1 MRLNQTFVFIEISSL
16 GIDDWIVTR
25 EKNLTSVIGDRELRI
40 LLAGDPALIQSSR
53 LVDVRAQTISF
64 RAENDGKRALMFTIH
79 TFQ

>member
-16 GIDDWIVTR
+16 GIDDQIVTR
-25 EKNLTSVIGDRELRI
+25 KENLASGAHHFVCY
-40 LLAGDPALIQSSR
+40 PASIQSSR